1 MGNPALIWRQ
11 TMPTFNMT
19 LAHTITCF
27 GSVTVE
33 ADSFADAVEQVREAA
48 ETAPAEGI
56 WDIYDVDYQHP
67 CEQRIVSIEDED
79 GGTTVS
85 DIDLTHHDAP
95 WVILSAEDVAAILSE
110 ELAA

>member
-1 MGNPALIWRQ
+1 
-11 TMPTFNMT
+11 MPTFNII

-27 GSVTVE
+27 GSATVE
-33 ADSFADAVEQVREAA
+33 ADSFADAVEQVRKAA

-56 WDIYDVDYQHP
+56 WDIHDVDYQHP
-67 CEQRIVSIEDED
+67 CEQRIVFIEDED
-79 GGTTVS
+79 GSANVS

-95 WVILSAEDVAAILSE
+95 WIILSAEDVAAILAE